1 MLNTELKDIIDFL
14 HQQKGIDFSGYREAM
29 LERRTQKRLFKT
41 SCDNYQEYLKFL
53 SQNPKELDSLFDVYT
68 INVSSFCRNSL
79 SFEILRKEV
88 FPSIIELKKEESSP
102 NIRVWSAGC
111 AKGEEA
117 YSVAILL
124 NELQDRKKALNSIY
138 FIATDIDTKALIAA
152 KEAVY
157 NENSIETLKHGL
169 VKKYFHEE
177 GNTFHLVPEI
187 KNMVQFS
194 YFNLLNKKQKLPPES
209 IYGDF
214 DIVFCR
220 NVLIYMNE
228 KEQKVI
234 FEKLYR
240 SLKPNG
246 YLVLGEAELPI
257 IEFKH
262 KFRRLGRH
270 CKIFKKVP
278 FL

>member
-1 MLNTELKDIIDFL
+1 MLNTELKKIVDFL
-14 HQQKGIDFSGYREAM
+14 HQEKGIDFSGYREAM
-29 LERRTQKRLFKT
+29 LERRTQKRLLNTK
-41 SCDNYQEYLKFL
+41 CKNYHEYLNL
-53 SQNPKELDSLFDVYT
+53 LIQNPQELDLLIDVYT
-68 INVSSFCRNSL
+68 INVSSFFRNPL
-79 SFEILRKEV
+79 SFEILRKEI
-88 FPSIIELKKEESSP
+88 FPTIIEQKQEESKS

-124 NELQDRKKALNSIY
+124 NEIQDRKKIFNSIY
-138 FIATDIDTKALIAA
+138 FIATDLDPNALKAA
-152 KEAVY
+152 KQAVY
-157 NENSIETLKHGL
+157 TESSIEKIKHGL
-169 VKKYFHEE
+169 VKKYFHEK
-177 GNTFHLVPEI
+177 GNAFRLVPI
-187 KNMVQFS
+187 IRDMVQFS
-194 YFNLLNKKQKLPPES
+194 SYNLLNIRQKLPPEC

-214 DIVFCR
+214 DIVLCR

-228 KEQKVI
+228 KEQHVI

-240 SLKPNG
+240 SLRPNG
-246 YLVLGEAELPI
+246 YLILGEAELPI
-257 IEFKH
+257 VEFKH

>member
-1 MLNTELKDIIDFL
+1 MVNTELKKIVAFL

-41 SCDNYQEYLKFL
+41 KCENYHEYFNFL
-53 SQNPKELDSLFDVYT
+53 TQNPQELDSLIDVYT
-68 INVSSFCRNSL
+68 INVSSFCRNPL
-79 SFEILRKEV
+79 SFEMLRKEV
-88 FPSIIELKKEESSP
+88 LPAIIDQKQEESKP

-124 NELQDRKKALNSIY
+124 DEIQNRKKTLNSIY
-138 FIATDIDTKALIAA
+138 FIATDIDTKVLTAA
-152 KEAVY
+152 KQAVY
-157 NENSIETLKHGL
+157 GAASIEKLKHGL

-177 GNTFHLVPEI
+177 EKKFRLDSRI
-187 KNMVQFS
+187 KEMVQFS
-194 YFNLLNKKQKLPPES
+194 YFNLLNEKQKLPPEC

-214 DIVFCR
+214 DVVLCR

-228 KEQKVI
+228 KEQQVV

-257 IEFKH
+257 VEFKH